1 MCALY
6 FFACTASALM
16 AHRWTVSS
24 VYCPYRRLLQFPGH
38 GGNEDIDE
46 LNNPADPAG
55 TPLTNPMFQSIDL
68 PTQHAQMLNLLH
80 EERLALLDG
89 EVSHARA
96 LLEQLRELQEMHIED
111 EESGLIPY
119 LPESARWHA
128 RVYLAEHRKLSAM
141 LDELRLALKPLPA
154 RVPDGTTRLALLD
167 IHAPF
172 RHVLEHHFER
182 EEKGL
187 FLEVQR

>member
-1 MCALY
+1 M
-6 FFACTASALM
+6 SADM
-16 AHRWTVSS
+16 
-24 VYCPYRRLLQFPGH
+24 
-38 GGNEDIDE
+38 
-46 LNNPADPAG
+46 
-55 TPLTNPMFQSIDL
+55 NPMFQFTDL
-68 PTQHAQMLNLLH
+68 TTQHAQMLNLLQD
-80 EERLALLDG
+80 ERLALLDG
-89 EVSHARA
+89 ELSRARA
-96 LLEQLRELQEMHIED
+96 LLAQLHELQETHIED

-119 LPESARWHA
+119 LPEWARWHA

-141 LDELRLALKPLPA
+141 LGELRLALEPLPA

-187 FLEVQR
+187 FVEVQR